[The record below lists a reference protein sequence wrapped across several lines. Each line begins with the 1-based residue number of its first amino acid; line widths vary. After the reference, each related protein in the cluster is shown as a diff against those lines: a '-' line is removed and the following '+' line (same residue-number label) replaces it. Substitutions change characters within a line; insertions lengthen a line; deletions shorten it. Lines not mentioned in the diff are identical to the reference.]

1 MTARNRHV
9 VAFLLGAVAAFALAG
24 LFSIRFDMPTSIVN
38 DRVFLLLQSRIF
50 LEWPALFATPN
61 LGFPGRI
68 DLLNFPFG
76 DITQRMILFAASM
89 ISRNVIVSSNLY
101 VVGILLAN
109 FGCAYVALTVYVRDA
124 PRAALGALM
133 FAFIPFFVFRATA
146 HDYLAGFYPAPLAFL
161 MLHRLAESDPGL
173 SLGMALRRLLLKAGS
188 LLCLGV
194 IAASGVY
201 YSFFS
206 VMLIGFGGLV
216 LALQGRDWR
225 PLWLGVA
232 AALVIVA
239 GLVLVLSPS
248 LLIGLEHGVRFPPR
262 DFHEQAY
269 YGIRISDVMGL
280 LGTVG
285 PLPASVQR
293 YEIFR
298 GPQEGFDFWP
308 GPLLSVFA
316 LLVCVLGTGAVS
328 RWWPPAA
335 VTQGR
340 VGLRRRL
347 GPVLAG
353 YLVLCL
359 LFAVPYGLGMV
370 FNTLISPEIR
380 AQNRISPFF
389 SFGAVILLLWWW
401 RAPVFWLRRRLGRWL
416 GGAAAW
422 VALLGFVLV
431 NGAASFGAFHRQQ
444 ADLLNGERFGPEM
457 ASAAGVL
464 AAANVSGASRVFQL
478 PVVDWPEA
486 PAIRS
491 FDPYYHF
498 LPYVFSSHRSR
509 VAWSYGLTRDDPAFG
524 KQKLIELM
532 SDRADVP
539 GRLACLGFDAVM
551 IDLRAY
557 PPAEWAAWEAALLA
571 GGARLVHA
579 DGLRRFYRLDAAPA
593 SGCAAPLVPRDAWL
607 PTTAEGLGSALLES
621 GWYRS
626 EDWGTWG
633 RGTRQTVRVPMDGWG
648 PEGLRLEARSLVLP
662 DATGRSHELTIRAGG
677 KEIGRWQFAPGPN
690 GAERGVVV
698 PRALLPEA
706 GFGSIELQLDAAQVA
721 GTFSH
726 NTDDRLVG
734 LGLTGLRISR
744 AGMP

>member
-76 DITQRMILFAASM
+76 DITQRMILFAGSM

-101 VVGILLAN
+101 VAGILLAN
-109 FGCAYVALTVYVRDA
+109 FACAYVALAVYVRDA

-133 FAFIPFFVFRATA
+133 FAFSPFFAFRATA

-161 MLHRLAESDPGL
+161 MLHRLAGSDPGL
-173 SLGMALRRLLLKAGS
+173 TLAGALRRLLLNTGS

-206 VMLIGFGGLV
+206 IMLIGFGGLV
-216 LALQGRDWR
+216 LALQERDWR

-232 AALVIVA
+232 AASVIVL
-239 GLVLVLSPS
+239 GLMLVLSPS
-248 LLIGLEHGVRFPPR
+248 LLIALEHGARFPPR
-262 DFHEQAY
+262 DFHEQAL

-280 LGTVG
+280 LETVG

-298 GPQEGFDFWP
+298 GPYEGFDFWP

-316 LLVCVLGTGAVS
+316 LLACVLGTGAAP
-328 RWWPPAA
+328 RWWQPAA
-335 VTQGR
+335 AAQSL

-347 GPVLAG
+347 GPALVS
-353 YLVLCL
+353 YLVFCL
-359 LFAVPYGLGMV
+359 LFAVPFGLGMV

-389 SFGAVILLLWWW
+389 GFAAVILLLWWW
-401 RAPVFWLRRRLGRWL
+401 RVPAFWMRRRLGRRL

-422 VALLGFVLV
+422 VALLAFALA
-431 NGAASFGAFHRQQ
+431 NGAASFSAFHRQQ
-444 ADLLNGERFGPEM
+444 ASLVGGERFGPEM

-464 AAANVSGASRVFQL
+464 AAANGSGARRVFQL

-498 LPYVFSSHRSR
+498 LPYVFSSHRSK
-509 VAWSYGLTRDDPAFG
+509 VAWSYGLTRDDPAFAA
-524 KQKLIELM
+524 QKLIELAP
-532 SDRADVP
+532 DRARIP
-539 GRLACLGFDAVM
+539 ARLACLGFDAVM
-551 IDLRAY
+551 VDLRAY
-557 PPAEWAAWEAALLA
+557 APAELAAWEAVLLA

-579 DGLRRFYRLDAAPA
+579 DGLRRFYRLQAAPPA
-593 SGCAAPLVPRDAWL
+593 DCGEPLVPRDAWL
-607 PTTAEGLGSALLES
+607 PTTAEGLGSALLET

-633 RGTRQTVRVPMDGWG
+633 RGARQTVRVPMDGWG
-648 PEGLRLEARSLVLP
+648 PEALRLEARSLVLP
-662 DATGRSHELTIRAGG
+662 DATGRSHELKIRAGG
-677 KEIGRWQFAPGPN
+677 KEVGRWLFAPGPN
-690 GAERGVVV
+690 GAERSVVI
-698 PRALLPEA
+698 PRVLLPET
-706 GFGSIELQLDAAQVA
+706 GFATIELRLDAPQVA

-734 LGLTGLRISR
+734 LGLTGLRVSR
-744 AGMP
+744 AGIP